1 MAYSMAYAKPACER
15 IQAMVKRFYILLAAL
30 GAVATAMPA
39 EAKPRN
45 RDQDVAFEATQQGR
59 IMPLRVIERRI
70 VPQMRGAEYL
80 GPELDNGRY
89 RLKFVRTRDGRV
101 IWVDVDGRSGRVVGR
116 SGD

>member
-1 MAYSMAYAKPACER
+1 
-15 IQAMVKRFYILLAAL
+15 MVKRFSLFLAAL
-30 GAVATAMPA
+30 AVAATAIPA
-39 EAKPRN
+39 GAKPRH

-80 GPELDNGRY
+80 GPELNDGRY
-89 RLKFVRTRDGRV
+89 RLKFVRTKDGRV
-101 IWVDVDGRSGRVVGR
+101 IWVDVDGRSGRVVGK